1 MTSAILLIKAVTSIL
16 RFEGRG
22 LGPISSMAECL
33 KVQHPAWVRSQ
44 EGESAPA
51 GFL

>member
-1 MTSAILLIKAVTSIL
+1 MTSVILLIKAVTSIL
-16 RFEGRG
+16 GFEGRG
-22 LGPISSMAECL
+22 LGPNPSMAECL
-33 KVQHPAWVRSQ
+33 KVQQPAWVRSQ

>member
-1 MTSAILLIKAVTSIL
+1 MTSAIPLTKAVTSIL

-22 LGPISSMAECL
+22 LGPNPSRAECL